1 MTQTLSVALTDVR
14 RAYRLLWGYQKRI
27 LHIVTLIRE
36 QLGFVPD
43 QIDFKF
49 ELPDDAIQAP
59 DNWMWDALP
68 FSLIGFEST
77 DGTDSRKIGA
87 RLLYIDVISDTGLH
101 DEKARGGGNWEPN
114 PARLPPPEECR
125 SELRLYLLE
134 NPRNRRG
141 EIYWHEEV
149 VEKVY
154 HWNPDAKAY
163 DDKGGGVRIYG
174 ERIDLSEL
182 GTPEELANRVER
194 FRVNADRELAAI
206 AGR

>member
-1 MTQTLSVALTDVR
+1 MRSRSIHHWKDKRGYLQPPTPATL
-14 RAYRLLWGYQKRI
+14 
-27 LHIVTLIRE
+27 
-36 QLGFVPD
+36 P
-43 QIDFKF
+43 
-49 ELPDDAIQAP
+49 
-59 DNWMWDALP
+59 
-68 FSLIGFEST
+68 SLITSLPKLRGELVPQ
-77 DGTDSRKIGA
+77 DPN
-87 RLLYIDVISDTGLH
+87 
-101 DEKARGGGNWEPN
+101 DEARGGGNWEPN